1 MNHILLTA
9 LLAAC
14 HSGEQN
20 FGDSKPSDSTSGG
33 DGRIE
38 VYPAD
43 GVACAEITDSASVT
57 CGFRVSSVGEY
68 DLRVISMQIIN
79 AGENAGQPVFDNL
92 RPADD
97 SLNFPISIVSG
108 ESAEFILRAAMS
120 ETGSAT
126 GSIELLT
133 NDGSVNDPSPG
144 KIRVPVSASANIRNG
159 SDTGVGGEGD
169 DTGASTD
176 TGESGGDSGSTDP
189 SDAPVGDTG
198 A

>member
-1 MNHILLTA
+1 MNRLLLTA

-14 HSGEQN
+14 SAEHN
-20 FGDSKPSDSTSGG
+20 FGDSKPSDTTSGG

-38 VYPAD
+38 IFPAD
-43 GVACAEITDSASVT
+43 GVECNEITDGSSVT
-57 CGFRVSSVGEY
+57 CGFRVNSVGEY

-97 SLNFPISIVSG
+97 SLSFPISIDTG
-108 ESAEFILRAAMS
+108 ESAEFILRAEMT

-144 KIRVPVSASANIRNG
+144 KIRIGVSASATI
-159 SDTGVGGEGD
+159 SSDADTDTGDVDD
-169 DTGASTD
+169 DTGTSAD
-176 TGESGGDSGSTDP
+176 TGEPSGGSDSSDP
-189 SDAPVGDTG
+189 SDTSVGDTG